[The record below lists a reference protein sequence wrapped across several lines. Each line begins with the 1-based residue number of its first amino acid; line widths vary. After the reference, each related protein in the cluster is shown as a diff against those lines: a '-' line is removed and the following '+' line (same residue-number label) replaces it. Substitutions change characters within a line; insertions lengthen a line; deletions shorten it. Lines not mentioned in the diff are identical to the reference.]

1 MPVVEARPGLPPS
14 DAIVLFDGSEASFR
28 KNWGGMTKTNSWV
41 VKDGTL
47 TVRPGVGYIYTH
59 QGFRDCQLHIE
70 WRTDEARVSKG
81 QGRGNSGVIFMGG
94 AHEVQVLDSFEKPT
108 YSKGQAGAVYG
119 KWAPQVNPMRKPGE
133 WQVYNLVGTDP
144 RLTFR
149 RIPAGTYALGY
160 PHEKFYAAAMT
171 SENGTTR
178 PIAQNGAERTV
189 TLTSDFYFAV
199 FLTTHAQV
207 AALNG
212 TSGSA
217 MNPYYHSST
226 YAAFRGATLDDGVTA
241 VNWPATG
248 YAVAANSL
256 VGKLRKKLGGG
267 LLADLPTDDQWEVA
281 MRAGTTTFLPNGEPE
296 AYTYAAWDP
305 LLRELFWSA
314 AVKLPDGTER
324 EAEADPQAKDV
335 GLKWANRW
343 GVHDFNVRAV
353 AVLDWAND
361 RAEMTSGGK
370 YDLGF
375 PEGGVDR
382 TGPASSVHGLRVLRG
397 GSAIGQTWAP
407 YNYAVTT
414 REGRSESDGLSCNV
428 RFAIHLKPLAGIPQ

>member
-1 MPVVEARPGLPPS
+1 MPVVEAKPGLPPS

-256 VGKLRKKLGGG
+256 VGKLRKKLGGR
-267 LLADLPTDDQWEVA
+267 LLADLPTQEQWEIA
-281 MRAGTTTFLPNGEPE
+281 MRAGTDTLWPSGGSPDSTAE
-296 AYTYAAWDP
+296 
-305 LLRELFWSA
+305 ELTN
-314 AVKLPDGTER
+314 AVHAISWCKWIDGTPLAYNR
-324 EAEADPQAKDV
+324 AV
-335 GLKWANRW
+335 GLKQANRW
-343 GVHDFNVRAV
+343 GVYDFNVLYEAT
-353 AVLDWAND
+353 LSWAND
-361 RAEMTSGGK
+361 AEAITHPDGKSPNVAFPAGGLDPLGPTTSCHEARIFMGG
-370 YDLGF
+370 DANGSGLTF
-375 PEGGVDR
+375 RNLATPAR
-382 TGPASSVHGLRVLRG
+382 TGVVVAGSPTLYCGL
-397 GSAIGQTWAP
+397 
-407 YNYAVTT
+407 
-414 REGRSESDGLSCNV
+414 
-428 RFAIHLKPLAGIPQ
+428 RFAIHLAPLVR